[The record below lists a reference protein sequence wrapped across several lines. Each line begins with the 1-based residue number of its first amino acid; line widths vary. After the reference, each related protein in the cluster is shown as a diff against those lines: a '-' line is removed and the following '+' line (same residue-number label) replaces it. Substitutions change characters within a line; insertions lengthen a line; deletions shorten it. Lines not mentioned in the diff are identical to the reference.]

1 MIGVSHLAQVSGH
14 HEQLT
19 VFTVGESDDIP
30 RPGEG
35 EGRPRTRA
43 QQDVAGAAIVDRNPP
58 NDVAALVRRH
68 DDEEV
73 LTRTAAQAFDAD
85 FERRPMIARNMLLA
99 QDGETV
105 RTLVDGAVGRRYLLE
120 TRSENADVGV
130 RIGSGRVTGLSGG
143 EGRGA
148 EERQGDERGEG

>member
-1 MIGVSHLAQVSGH
+1 MSHLAQVSGH
-14 HEQLT
+14 HEQLA
-19 VFTVGESDDIP
+19 VLTVGEGDDVP

-35 EGRPRTRA
+35 EGRPSTRA
-43 QQDVAGAAIVDRNPP
+43 QQHVAGAAIVDRNPP
-58 NDVAALVRRH
+58 DYVATTGRRD

-73 LTRTAAQAFDAD
+73 LARTAAQALDAD

-105 RTLVDGAVGRRYLLE
+105 RTLVDDAVGRRHLLE
-120 TRSENADVGV
+120 ASSENADVGV

-143 EGRGA
+143 KGRGA
-148 EERQGDERGEG
+148 EEGQGDERGEG